1 MNERKIKGYVEDIE
15 VLINKIDVKQAEIDN
30 DEITFEDR
38 LKDKRNVLSPFL
50 DKKSVDAELDKMKK
64 EHKSKQ
70 KKAQKDI
77 DKMEKTAEKKRK
89 KVFKPVDRLETITKM
104 LNKIKENTGKEI
116 KKIEEEIKRLESEI
130 AKADGKEKEKL
141 EKQLLGLNKKLA
153 SLIRKLEVII
163 KQLEKYEAKKVE
175 TVRTLKEII
184 KSATNP
190 DKYIAEADK
199 KEKEK
204 QTKSEAK
211 PEPKT
216 KQKTEENYE
225 PPVIPEVN
233 LDAKRKEKIA
243 DEISKNLDESEKKE
257 KQEAK
262 RKKEMAEEIN
272 KNVEEK
278 LSKEQQKRAEDAKKK
293 KKEEKEI
300 LEEIEKNKPTKEEIE
315 KRMADE
321 LKKQQKRNTKKVKVE
336 PSIDTEKGIVL
347 DPEEIAK
354 NKKEREEQK
363 DENLPA
369 VQENKFKII
378 LANLGNNIK
387 NIFSKLRTGT
397 KKMRASMKQAMI
409 EILKEAQ
416 EKLEKADSEKQKDEK
431 TIATVVE
438 EPKKEVDRGPQAS
451 DFTVVKKGT
460 GVKDTRKNRKRMF
473 KTEIR
478 ADEKTIEAVKTV
490 PEKIKSED
498 IKQKSFE
505 EENELDDAGQVI

>member
-15 VLINKIDVKQAEIDN
+15 ALINKIDVKQAEIDN
-30 DEITFEDR
+30 DEIKFEEK
-38 LKDKRNVLSPFL
+38 LKDRQNVLSAFTNR
-50 DKKSVDAELDKMKK
+50 KNMEAELNKMKK
-64 EHKSKQ
+64 EHESKQ

-89 KVFKPVDRLETITKM
+89 KVFKPVDRLETIIKM
-104 LNKIKENTGKEI
+104 LNKMKENLEKEI
-116 KKIEEEIKRLESEI
+116 KKIEEEIKKLESEI
-130 AKADGKEKEKL
+130 AKTDGKEKEKL
-141 EKQLLGLNKKLA
+141 EKQLSGLNKKRA
-153 SLIRKLEVII
+153 SLIRKLEGIV
-163 KQLEKYEAKKVE
+163 KQLEKYETKKVE
-175 TVRTLKEII
+175 TVSTLKEII
-184 KSATNP
+184 ASATNP

-204 QTKSEAK
+204 QTNPEAK
-211 PEPKT
+211 PEP
-216 KQKTEENYE
+216 EENYE
-225 PPVIPEVN
+225 PPVIPEVD
-233 LDAKRKEKIA
+233 LDVQRKKKIA
-243 DEISKNLDESEKKE
+243 DEISKNLDESEKKK

-262 RKKEMAEEIN
+262 RKKEMADEIN

-278 LSKEQQKRAEDAKKK
+278 LSKEQHKKAEEAKKR
-293 KKEEKEI
+293 KEEENKI

-336 PSIDTEKGIVL
+336 PPIDIEKEIVL
-347 DPEEIAK
+347 NPEEIAK

-369 VQENKFKII
+369 VQENKFKFM
-378 LANLGNNIK
+378 LVNLGNNIK

-397 KKMRASMKQAMI
+397 KKMGASMKQAMI

-478 ADEKTIEAVKTV
+478 ADEKTIEAVETV
-490 PEKIKSED
+490 PEKIKSKD
-498 IKQKSFE
+498 TKPKSFE